1 MIRRKF
7 HVQSLEKIGTIAQD
21 LDQGVIR
28 VAGSLLREL
37 GGRNTLVKISVIVG
51 GRAEKSIVRILRAAT
66 GQSGLTADRVA
77 LQYDD
82 RLFLGVDRAG
92 EPCELSIRRV
102 NEWTALPIF
111 LLRHSSPLVRREA
124 AFALAL
130 MISGAAVGFFLGLLI

>member
-1 MIRRKF
+1 
-7 HVQSLEKIGTIAQD
+7 
-21 LDQGVIR
+21 
-28 VAGSLLREL
+28 
-37 GGRNTLVKISVIVG
+37 LVKVSVIVD

-66 GQSGLTADRVA
+66 GESGFTADRVA
-77 LQYDD
+77 FQYDD

-92 EPCELSIRRV
+92 EPRELSIHRV

-130 MISGAAVGFFLGLLI
+130 MISGAVVGFVLGLLI